1 MISKFIPFP
10 VVFWCILMPAAVG
23 KDYYLSPAGSD
34 SNPGSMEKPWQ
45 TLAKAGGFKF
55 QPGDRLLLQGG
66 AEFTGPLVLGAD
78 DSGTEGRRVV
88 VTSYARG
95 TASILGGTGRAISS
109 DGCDYVEFRNLKLVG
124 AGRKTGST
132 ASGLYLAHARGSVV
146 DRIEVSG
153 FRGSGVEMLGV
164 RDVRITNVH
173 AHENG
178 FAGISS
184 GGDRSSNVYIADC
197 LAENNPGDPTVR
209 ANHSGNGIVV
219 GYTDGAVIERCE
231 ARYNGWDMVWNGN
244 GPVGIWTYESDR
256 VVIQQCVSHHNR
268 STGSD
273 GGGFDLDGGVT
284 NSVVQYN
291 YSHDNYGAGYLIC
304 QYEGAGTFENN
315 TVRYN
320 ISQDDGVKDHN
331 AGIFVWVGGK
341 AMRSSLVHNN
351 TVYNNKGS
359 AVVIAADAKYAAE
372 TPRLDFYGN
381 IFVSL
386 SDQVRGASKGRFGGN
401 SYWSMGERGF
411 RVEGF
416 DSLEKWAAA
425 TGQEKSGAK
434 VAGRFAD
441 PLLAKDG
448 PGLVNEPGGL
458 AGLHE
463 YRLLPGSPACQA
475 GLELAAA
482 FGLQAGERDFY
493 GNRIGARGPVC
504 AGAHEALG
512 RR

>member
-1 MISKFIPFP
+1 MKATSFFCFAL
-10 VVFWCILMPAAVG
+10 VVRVLAPAASG
-23 KDYYLSPAGSD
+23 KDFYVSPSGSD
-34 SNPGSMEKPWQ
+34 SNPGTIERPWQ
-45 TLAKAGGFKF
+45 TLAKANGTKF
-55 QPGDRLLLQGG
+55 EAGDRLLLQGG
-66 AEFTGPLVLGAD
+66 GEFVGPLALGSD

-95 TASILGGTGRAISS
+95 AATILGGTGGAISS

-132 ASGLYLAHARGSVV
+132 ASGLYVAHGRGVVV
-146 DRIEVSG
+146 DKVEASGFRTSGVEVSG
-153 FRGSGVEMLGV
+153 VQ
-164 RDVRITNVH
+164 DARITNVH

-184 GGDRSSNVYIADC
+184 GGDRSSNLYIADC

-219 GYTDGAVIERCE
+219 GHADGAVIERCE
-231 ARYNGWDMVWNGN
+231 ARYNGWDMVWTGN

-256 VVIQQCVSHHNR
+256 VVIQQCVAHHNR

-284 NSVVQYN
+284 NSIVQYN

-304 QYEGAGTFENN
+304 QYEGAGPLENN

-331 AGIFVWVGGK
+331 AGIYVWVGGK
-341 AMRSSLVHNN
+341 GMRSSLVHNN

-359 AVVIAADAKYAAE
+359 AVVIGADGKYAAE
-372 TPRLDFYGN
+372 TPRFDFYNN

-386 SDQVRGASKGRFGGN
+386 GDQVKGAWKGRFAGN
-401 SYWSMGERGF
+401 MYWSMGERGF

-416 DSLEKWAAA
+416 DSFEKWVAA
-425 TGQEKSGAK
+425 TGQEKVGGQ
-434 VAGRFAD
+434 VVGRFGD
-441 PLLAKDG
+441 PMLAKDG
-448 PGLVNEPGGL
+448 PGLVSEPAGL
-458 AGLHE
+458 ALLHE
-463 YRLLPGSPACQA
+463 YRLMPGSAACGM
-475 GLELAAA
+475 GLDLAVVTGAP
-482 FGLQAGERDFY
+482 AGERDFY
-493 GNRIGARGPVC
+493 GNRLPARGPQC
-504 AGAHEALG
+504 AGAYEASG